1 MSMDLTRR
9 EIELGHLQA
18 KPRNRA
24 RKLLAKIR
32 KNGLIMSGLLM
43 VLGFAVVALIL
54 PSFVPYSPF
63 ATDYTAALKPPSLS
77 HLLGTDNL
85 GRDVFSRVVWGARE
99 SLASG
104 LLIVALAFL
113 IGVPLGL
120 ISGFY
125 GGWTDEILMR
135 VVDTWLAF
143 PGLVLTMALTF
154 IMGPSF
160 INASVAVA
168 VIMAP
173 QFIRITRGQVLSIR
187 DREFVQAARSHG
199 VRTWRILLRHI
210 LPNAST
216 SLTVACNLN
225 MGHAIM
231 VVASLSYL
239 GLGTPPP
246 FPSWGEMLQ
255 SGTTFLTM
263 APWISFAPGLAIF
276 LLVLAFTLLGEGIR
290 DEFDPHSKVK
300 SG

>member
-1 MSMDLTRR
+1 MTSANVASTEV
-9 EIELGHLQA
+9 EIRP
-18 KPRNRA
+18 KNNRSRSA
-24 RKLLAKIR
+24 VVWRKIY
-32 KNGLIMSGLLM
+32 KNQLILSGLILVTLF
-43 VLGFAVVALIL
+43 LITAVIM
-54 PSFVPYSPF
+54 PFFVPYSPYE
-63 ATDYTAALKPPSLS
+63 TDYTSALVSPNAA
-77 HLLGTDNL
+77 HLFGTDNL

-104 LLIVALAFL
+104 IVIVAMAFA

-120 ISGFY
+120 LSGYY
-125 GGWTDEILMR
+125 GGKFDEILMR

-143 PGLVLTMALTF
+143 PGLVLTMAIAF

-160 INASVAVA
+160 LNASIAVA

-187 DREFVQAARSHG
+187 DREFVQAAKSHG
-199 VRTWRILLRHI
+199 VSTWRILFRHI
-210 LPNAST
+210 LPNTST

-225 MGHAIM
+225 MGQAIM
-231 VVASLSYL
+231 TVASLSYL

-246 FPSWGEMLQ
+246 QPSWGEMLQ
-255 SGTTFLTM
+255 SGTNFLTV

-300 SG
+300 SS

>member
-1 MSMDLTRR
+1 MSIDVART
-9 EIELGHLQA
+9 EIEIGRPKVKA
-18 KPRNRA
+18 KTSLLLKKIWRNQ
-24 RKLLAKIR
+24 LILS
-32 KNGLIMSGLLM
+32 GLII
-43 VLGFAVVALIL
+43 VIGFIAMALIL

-63 ATDYTAALKPPSLS
+63 ANDYTMALKPPSLS
-77 HLLGTDNL
+77 HLFGTDNL

-104 LLIVALAFL
+104 IVIVTLAFL

-125 GGWTDEILMR
+125 GGWLDEIFMR
-135 VVDTWLAF
+135 IVDTWLAF
-143 PGLVLTMALTF
+143 PGLVLTMAIAF

-160 INASVAVA
+160 INASFAVA

-187 DREFVQAARSHG
+187 DREFVLAARSHG
-199 VRTWRILLRHI
+199 VPTWRILLRHI

-216 SLTVACNLN
+216 SLTVASNLN

-246 FPSWGEMLQ
+246 YPSWGEMLQ
-255 SGTTFLTM
+255 SGTNFLTM
-263 APWISFAPGLAIF
+263 SPWISFAPGLAIF
-276 LLVLAFTLLGEGIR
+276 LLVLGFTLLGEGIR
-290 DEFDPHSKVK
+290 DEFDPQSKIKV
-300 SG
+300 